1 MACENCKYWKPE
13 YAKAA
18 DKIVMTCTIP
28 TRSEEAGRCSH
39 FKRKFV
45 WPKEEPSKTAL
56 FRYKEGK

>member
-28 TRSEEAGRCSH
+28 TRAEEAGRCSH
-39 FKRKFV
+39 FKRKFIRQ
-45 WPKEEPSKTAL
+45 KTSTTAI